1 MHAFQP
7 ATVSVRVSE
16 QFADGIKACVKR
28 EHHRCERVAVNIKR
42 KIEIKN
48 IVEFFEIQEK
58 VYFRRHNNLEYVKYS
73 LNNKDEYVNY
83 EKEDTR

>member
-1 MHAFQP
+1 MWLY
-7 ATVSVRVSE
+7 T
-16 QFADGIKACVKR
+16 
-28 EHHRCERVAVNIKR
+28 KR

-83 EKEDTR
+83 EKEDIR